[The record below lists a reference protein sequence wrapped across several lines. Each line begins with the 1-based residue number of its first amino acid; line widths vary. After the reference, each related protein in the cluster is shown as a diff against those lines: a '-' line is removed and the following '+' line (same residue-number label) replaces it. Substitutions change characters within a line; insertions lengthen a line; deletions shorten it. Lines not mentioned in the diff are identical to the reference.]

1 MLLNKFLSRTDYES
15 YEDLYKNFKINI
27 PEDFNFAYD
36 VVDEYAK
43 TEPKREALV
52 WCDDNDE
59 DHIFTFKDLSLA
71 SMRTANFLCEQ
82 GIKKG
87 DRVMLILRRR
97 YEFWFF
103 LLALH
108 RIGAIAIPATNMLA
122 EEDLEYR
129 FNAAEIKMVVSYD
142 EPSLQKEVDKAKT
155 KCPSVE
161 KLVTVGQTARQNW
174 VSFYDD
180 YEIYPAKFPRPQGEE
195 ATHNDDI
202 MIVYFTSGTSSNP
215 KMVAHTFT
223 YPLGHIVTAKYW
235 QHVVDGGRHL
245 TVAETGWAKA
255 LWGKI
260 YGQWIA
266 GSAVFTY
273 DMKVFIPGKLL
284 EKMAE
289 YKVTTFCAPPT
300 VYRYILHHGLSRYDL
315 SSLKYCTTAG
325 ESLNTDIYNKF
336 YEQTGIRLQE
346 GYGQTELTLTTGNF
360 GFTEPKPGSIGK
372 PSPGYSMEIV
382 DAEGKPCAADEVGE
396 LIIKIDQGKPF
407 GMFGGYYRDPERT
420 EKVFEGGVYHT
431 GDTATRDKD
440 GYLWFVGRTDD
451 LIKSSGYRISPFEVE
466 EVLHKHPAVLEVA
479 VTGVEDKDRG
489 QAVKATVVLK
499 KGYEASKELAKEMQ
513 LFAKNVAASYKS
525 PRIIDFVTE
534 LPKTISGKIRRA
546 TIRDKDKEAADAEA
560 QKAEQTTEQK
570 IPTLVA
576 MRTKQQVVKCCPPGQ
591 AGDDKS
597 TQGSSGAE
605 S

>member
-1 MLLNKFLSRTDYES
+1 MLLNKFISKIDYDS
-15 YEDLYKNFKINI
+15 YEDLYENFKISI
-27 PEDFNFAYD
+27 PDNFNFAYD
-36 VVDEYAK
+36 VVDEYAR

-59 DHIFTFKDLSLA
+59 SHIFTFKDLSLA
-71 SMRTANFLCEQ
+71 SQRTANFLVEQ

-122 EEDLEYR
+122 AEDLEYR
-129 FNAAEIKMVVSYD
+129 FNAAKVKMVVTYD
-142 EPSLQKEVDKAKT
+142 EPSLQKEVDKAKA
-155 KCPSVE
+155 KCDSVE
-161 KLVTVGQTARQNW
+161 KLVTVGQIARQNW
-174 VSFYDD
+174 ISFYDD
-180 YEIYPAKFPRPQGEE
+180 YEIFEAKFERPTGEA

-215 KMVAHTFT
+215 KMVAHTYT

-273 DMKVFIPGKLL
+273 DMTTFIPGKLL

-300 VYRYILHHGLSRYDL
+300 VYRYILQHGISKYDL

-325 ESLNTDIYNKF
+325 ESLNLDIYEKF
-336 YEQTGIRLQE
+336 YQQTGIRMQE

-360 GFTEPKPGSIGK
+360 GFSEPHPGSMGK
-372 PSPGYSMEIV
+372 PSPGYRMEIV
-382 DAEGKPCAADEVGE
+382 NAEGQPCADDEVGE

-407 GMFGGYYRDPERT
+407 GMFGGYYNDPERT

-440 GYLWFVGRTDD
+440 GFFWFVGRTDD

-479 VTGVEDKDRG
+479 VTGVEDKSRG
-489 QAVKATVVLK
+489 QAVKATVVLQ
-499 KGYEASKELAKEMQ
+499 KGYEASKDLAKEIQ
-513 LFAKNVAASYKS
+513 LFAKNIAASYKS

-560 QKAEQTTEQK
+560 TSSSTSSATETAPNAETSADNNTE
-570 IPTLVA
+570 
-576 MRTKQQVVKCCPPGQ
+576 
-591 AGDDKS
+591 S
-597 TQGSSGAE
+597 
-605 S
+605 

>member
-1 MLLNKFLSRTDYES
+1 MILNKFLSKIDYKS
-15 YEDLYKNFKINI
+15 YEDLYKNFKITI
-27 PEDFNFAYD
+27 PNDFNFAYD

-71 SMRTANFLCEQ
+71 SQRTANFLVEQ
-82 GIKKG
+82 GIQKG

-122 EEDLEYR
+122 AEDLEYR
-129 FNAAEIKMVVSYD
+129 FNAAEIKMVVTYD
-142 EPSLQKEVDKAKT
+142 DPALQKEVDKAKS
-155 KCPSVE
+155 KCESVE

-174 VSFYDD
+174 ISFYDD
-180 YEIYPAKFPRPQGEE
+180 YELFPSTFERPVGDA

-215 KMVAHTFT
+215 KMVAHTYT

-273 DMKVFIPGKLL
+273 DMTTFIPGKLL

-300 VYRYILHHGLSRYDL
+300 VYRYILQHGLSKYDL
-315 SSLKYCTTAG
+315 SSLQYCTTAG
-325 ESLNTDIYNKF
+325 EALNLDIYNRF
-336 YEQTGIRLQE
+336 YEQTGIRMQE

-360 GFTEPKPGSIGK
+360 GFSEPHPGSIGK
-372 PSPGYSMEIV
+372 PSPGYQMEIIN
-382 DAEGKPCAADEVGE
+382 AEGKPCEAEEVGE

-407 GMFGGYYRDPERT
+407 GMFGGYYRDAERT

-431 GDTATRDKD
+431 GDTAYRDKD
-440 GYLWFVGRTDD
+440 GFFWFVGRTDD

-479 VTGVEDKDRG
+479 VTGVEDKSRG
-489 QAVKATVVLK
+489 QAVKATVVLQ
-499 KGYEASKELAKEMQ
+499 KGYEASKELAKEIQ
-513 LFAKNVAASYKS
+513 LFAKNIAASYKS

-546 TIRDKDKEAADAEA
+546 TIRDKDTAENVTAPDEASAENA
-560 QKAEQTTEQK
+560 ASETSEEK
-570 IPTLVA
+570 
-576 MRTKQQVVKCCPPGQ
+576 
-591 AGDDKS
+591 
-597 TQGSSGAE
+597 
-605 S
+605 

>member
-1 MLLNKFLSRTDYES
+1 MILNKFLSRIDYES
-15 YEDLYKNFKINI
+15 YEDLYKNFKISI
-27 PEDFNFAYD
+27 PDNFNFAYD

-59 DHIFTFKDLSLA
+59 SHIFTFKDLSLA
-71 SMRTANFLCEQ
+71 SQRTANFLVEQ
-82 GIKKG
+82 GIQKG

-122 EEDLEYR
+122 AEDLEYR
-129 FNAAEIKMVVSYD
+129 FKAAEVKMVVTYD
-142 EPSLQKEVDKAKT
+142 EPALQKEVDKAKS
-155 KCPSVE
+155 KRPSVE

-174 VSFYDD
+174 ISFYDD
-180 YEIYPAKFPRPQGEE
+180 YEIFPAKFERPEGEA
-195 ATHNDDI
+195 ATRNDDI

-289 YKVTTFCAPPT
+289 YKITTFCAPPT
-300 VYRYILHHGLSRYDL
+300 VYRYILQHGISRYDL
-315 SSLKYCTTAG
+315 SSLQYCTTAG
-325 ESLNTDIYNKF
+325 EALNVDIYNKF
-336 YEQTGIRLQE
+336 YEQTGIRMQE

-360 GFTEPKPGSIGK
+360 GFSEPHPGSMGK

-382 DAEGKPCAADEVGE
+382 NADGEPCADDEVGE

-407 GMFGGYYRDPERT
+407 GMFGGYYRDDERT

-440 GYLWFVGRTDD
+440 GYYWFVGRNDD

-466 EVLHKHPAVLEVA
+466 EVIHKHPAVLEVA

-489 QAVKATVVLK
+489 QAVKATIVLQ
-499 KGYEASKELAKEMQ
+499 KGYEASKELAKEIQ
-513 LFAKNVAASYKS
+513 LFTKKVAASYKS

-546 TIRDKDKEAADAEA
+546 TIRDKDAEA
-560 QKAEQTTEQK
+560 KN
-570 IPTLVA
+570 
-576 MRTKQQVVKCCPPGQ
+576 
-591 AGDDKS
+591 
-597 TQGSSGAE
+597 AE
-605 S
+605 STENASNENAEAPADNSAES

>member
-1 MLLNKFLSRTDYES
+1 MLLNRFISRIDYDS
-15 YEDLYKNFKINI
+15 YEDLYKNFKISI
-27 PEDFNFAYD
+27 PDNFNFAYD

-43 TEPKREALV
+43 NEPKREALV

-59 DHIFTFKDLSLA
+59 SHIFTFKDLSLA
-71 SMRTANFLCEQ
+71 SQRTANFLVEQ

-122 EEDLEYR
+122 AEDLEYR
-129 FNAAEIKMVVSYD
+129 FNAAKVKMVVTYD
-142 EPSLQKEVDKAKT
+142 DSAVQKEVDKAKS
-155 KCPSVE
+155 KCDSVE

-174 VSFYDD
+174 ISFYDD
-180 YEIYPAKFPRPQGEE
+180 YELFPATFERPTGEA

-215 KMVAHTFT
+215 KMVAHTYT

-273 DMKVFIPGKLL
+273 DMTVFIPGKLL

-300 VYRYILHHGLSRYDL
+300 VYRYILQHGISKYDL
-315 SSLKYCTTAG
+315 SSLQYCTTAG
-325 ESLNTDIYNKF
+325 EALNLDIYEKF
-336 YEQTGIRLQE
+336 YKQTGIRMQE

-360 GFTEPKPGSIGK
+360 GFSEPHPGSMGK
-372 PSPGYSMEIV
+372 PSPGYRMEIV
-382 DAEGKPCAADEVGE
+382 NAEGQPCADDEVGE

-407 GMFGGYYRDPERT
+407 GMFGGYYNDPERT

-440 GYLWFVGRTDD
+440 GFFWFVGRTDD

-479 VTGVEDKDRG
+479 VTGVEDKSRG
-489 QAVKATVVLK
+489 QAVKATVVLQ
-499 KGYEASKELAKEMQ
+499 KGYEASKDLAKEIQ
-513 LFAKNVAASYKS
+513 LFAKNIAASYKS

-546 TIRDKDKEAADAEA
+546 TIRDKDASTGTTATDAENA
-560 QKAEQTTEQK
+560 IAENAAEN
-570 IPTLVA
+570 
-576 MRTKQQVVKCCPPGQ
+576 
-591 AGDDKS
+591 
-597 TQGSSGAE
+597 AE
-605 S
+605 SKTAEK

>member
-1 MLLNKFLSRTDYES
+1 MIINKFLSKIDYKS
-15 YEDLYKNFKINI
+15 YEDLYKNFKITI
-27 PEDFNFAYD
+27 PNDFNFAYD

-59 DHIFTFKDLSLA
+59 SHIFTFKDLSLA
-71 SMRTANFLCEQ
+71 SQRTANFLVEQ
-82 GIKKG
+82 GIQKG

-122 EEDLEYR
+122 AEDLEYR
-129 FNAAEIKMVVSYD
+129 FNAAEIKMVVTYD
-142 EPSLQKEVDKAKT
+142 DPALQKEVDKAKS
-155 KCPSVE
+155 KCESVE

-174 VSFYDD
+174 ISFYDD
-180 YEIYPAKFPRPQGEE
+180 YELFPSTFERPVGDA

-215 KMVAHTFT
+215 KMVAHTYT

-235 QHVVDGGRHL
+235 QHVVNGGRHL

-273 DMKVFIPGKLL
+273 DMTTFIPGKLL

-300 VYRYILHHGLSRYDL
+300 VYRYILQHGLSKYDL
-315 SSLKYCTTAG
+315 SSLQYCTTAG
-325 ESLNTDIYNKF
+325 EALNLDIYNRF
-336 YEQTGIRLQE
+336 FEQTGIRMQE

-360 GFTEPKPGSIGK
+360 GFSEPHPGSIGK
-372 PSPGYSMEIV
+372 PSPGYQMEIIN
-382 DAEGKPCAADEVGE
+382 AEGKPCAADEVGE

-407 GMFGGYYRDPERT
+407 GMFGGYYRDAERT

-431 GDTATRDKD
+431 GDTAYRDKD
-440 GYLWFVGRTDD
+440 GFFWFVGRTDD

-479 VTGVEDKDRG
+479 VTGVEDKSRG
-489 QAVKATVVLK
+489 QAVKATVVLQ
-499 KGYEASKELAKEMQ
+499 KGYEASKELAKEIQ
-513 LFAKNVAASYKS
+513 LFAKNIAASYKS

-546 TIRDKDKEAADAEA
+546 TIRDKDTAENVTAPDEANAENA
-560 QKAEQTTEQK
+560 ASE
-570 IPTLVA
+570 
-576 MRTKQQVVKCCPPGQ
+576 
-591 AGDDKS
+591 KS
-597 TQGSSGAE
+597 DE
-605 S
+605 K

>member
-1 MLLNKFLSRTDYES
+1 MILNKFLSKIDYKS
-15 YEDLYKNFKINI
+15 YEDLYKNFKITI
-27 PEDFNFAYD
+27 PNDFNFAYD

-59 DHIFTFKDLSLA
+59 SHIYTFKDLSLA
-71 SMRTANFLCEQ
+71 SQRTANFLVEQ
-82 GIKKG
+82 GIQKG

-122 EEDLEYR
+122 AEDLEYR
-129 FNAAEIKMVVSYD
+129 FNAAEIKMVVTYD
-142 EPSLQKEVDKAKT
+142 DPALQKEVDKAKS
-155 KCPSVE
+155 KCESVE

-174 VSFYDD
+174 ISFYDD
-180 YEIYPAKFPRPQGEE
+180 YELFPSTFERPVGDA

-215 KMVAHTFT
+215 KMVAHTYT

-273 DMKVFIPGKLL
+273 DMTTFIPGKLL

-300 VYRYILHHGLSRYDL
+300 VYRYILQHGLSKYDL
-315 SSLKYCTTAG
+315 SSLQYCTTAG
-325 ESLNTDIYNKF
+325 EALNLDIYNRF
-336 YEQTGIRLQE
+336 YEQTGIRMQE

-360 GFTEPKPGSIGK
+360 GFSEPHPGSIGK
-372 PSPGYSMEIV
+372 PSPGYQMEIIN
-382 DAEGKPCAADEVGE
+382 AEGKPCAAEEVGE
-396 LIIKIDQGKPF
+396 LIIKIDQDKPF
-407 GMFGGYYRDPERT
+407 GMFGGYYRDAERT

-431 GDTATRDKD
+431 GDTAYRDKD
-440 GYLWFVGRTDD
+440 GFFWFVGRTDD

-479 VTGVEDKDRG
+479 VTGVEDKSRG
-489 QAVKATVVLK
+489 QAVKATVVLQ
-499 KGYEASKELAKEMQ
+499 KGYEASKELAKEIQ
-513 LFAKNVAASYKS
+513 LFAKNIAASYKS

-546 TIRDKDKEAADAEA
+546 TIRDKDTAENVTAPDEANAENTA
-560 QKAEQTTEQK
+560 NETSEEK
-570 IPTLVA
+570 
-576 MRTKQQVVKCCPPGQ
+576 
-591 AGDDKS
+591 
-597 TQGSSGAE
+597 
-605 S
+605 

>member
-1 MLLNKFLSRTDYES
+1 MILNKFISKIDYSS
-15 YEDLYKNFKINI
+15 YEDLYKNFKISI
-27 PEDFNFAYD
+27 PDNFNFAYD
-36 VVDEYAK
+36 VVDEYAR

-59 DHIFTFKDLSLA
+59 SHIFTFKDLSLA
-71 SMRTANFLCEQ
+71 SQRTANFLVDQ
-82 GIKKG
+82 GIQKG

-122 EEDLEYR
+122 AEDLEYR
-129 FNAAEIKMVVSYD
+129 FNAAKVKMVVTYD
-142 EPSLQKEVDKAKT
+142 DPALQKEVDKAKA
-155 KCPSVE
+155 KCDSVE

-174 VSFYDD
+174 ISFYDD
-180 YEIYPAKFPRPQGEE
+180 YEIFPSTFERPTGEA

-215 KMVAHTFT
+215 KMVAHTYT

-273 DMKVFIPGKLL
+273 DMTVFIPGKLL

-300 VYRYILHHGLSRYDL
+300 VYRYILQHGIGKYDL
-315 SSLKYCTTAG
+315 SSLQYCTTAG
-325 ESLNTDIYNKF
+325 EALNLDIYEKF
-336 YEQTGIRLQE
+336 YQQTGIRMQE

-360 GFTEPKPGSIGK
+360 GFSEPHPGSMGK
-372 PSPGYSMEIV
+372 PSPGYRMEIV
-382 DAEGKPCAADEVGE
+382 NAEGKPCEVDEVGE

-407 GMFGGYYRDPERT
+407 GMFGGYYNDPERT

-440 GYLWFVGRTDD
+440 GFYWFVGRTDD

-479 VTGVEDKDRG
+479 VTGVEDKSRG
-489 QAVKATVVLK
+489 QAVKATVVLQ
-499 KGYEASKELAKEMQ
+499 KGYEA
-513 LFAKNVAASYKS
+513 
-525 PRIIDFVTE
+525 
-534 LPKTISGKIRRA
+534 
-546 TIRDKDKEAADAEA
+546 
-560 QKAEQTTEQK
+560 
-570 IPTLVA
+570 
-576 MRTKQQVVKCCPPGQ
+576 
-591 AGDDKS
+591 
-597 TQGSSGAE
+597 
-605 S
+605 

>member
-1 MLLNKFLSRTDYES
+1 MILNKFLSRIDYES
-15 YEDLYKNFKINI
+15 YEDLYKNFKISI
-27 PEDFNFAYD
+27 PENFNFAYD

-59 DHIFTFKDLSLA
+59 SHIFTFKDLSLA
-71 SMRTANFLCEQ
+71 SQRTANFLAEQ
-82 GIKKG
+82 GIQKG

-122 EEDLEYR
+122 AEDLEYR
-129 FNAAEIKMVVSYD
+129 FKAAEVKMVVTYD
-142 EPSLQKEVDKAKT
+142 EPALQKEVDKAKS

-174 VSFYDD
+174 ISFYDD
-180 YEIYPAKFPRPQGEE
+180 YEIFPAKFERPEGEA

-300 VYRYILHHGLSRYDL
+300 VYRYILQHGIGKYDL
-315 SSLKYCTTAG
+315 SSLKHCTTAG
-325 ESLNTDIYNKF
+325 EALNVDIYNKF
-336 YEQTGIRLQE
+336 YEQTGLRMQE

-360 GFTEPKPGSIGK
+360 GFSEPHPGSMGK
-372 PSPGYSMEIV
+372 PSPGYRMEIV
-382 DAEGKPCAADEVGE
+382 NADGEPCADDEVGE

-407 GMFGGYYRDPERT
+407 GMFGGYYRDDERT

-440 GYLWFVGRTDD
+440 GYYWFVGRNDD

-466 EVLHKHPAVLEVA
+466 EVIHKHPAVLEVA

-489 QAVKATVVLK
+489 QAVKATIVLQ
-499 KGYEASKELAKEMQ
+499 KGYEASKELAKEIQ
-513 LFAKNVAASYKS
+513 LFTKKVAASYKS

-546 TIRDKDKEAADAEA
+546 TIRDKDAEA
-560 QKAEQTTEQK
+560 KNAENTENASNENAEA
-570 IPTLVA
+570 PA
-576 MRTKQQVVKCCPPGQ
+576 
-591 AGDDKS
+591 DNS
-597 TQGSSGAE
+597 AE

>member
-1 MLLNKFLSRTDYES
+1 MILNKFLSKIDYKS
-15 YEDLYKNFKINI
+15 YEDLYKNFKITI
-27 PEDFNFAYD
+27 PNNFNFAYD

-59 DHIFTFKDLSLA
+59 SHIFTFKDLSLA
-71 SMRTANFLCEQ
+71 SQRTANFLVEQ

-122 EEDLEYR
+122 AEDLEYR
-129 FNAAEIKMVVSYD
+129 FNAAKVKMVVTYD
-142 EPSLQKEVDKAKT
+142 DSALQKEVDKAKS
-155 KCPSVE
+155 KCESVE

-174 VSFYDD
+174 ISFYDD
-180 YEIYPAKFPRPQGEE
+180 YEIYPAIFERPTGDA

-215 KMVAHTFT
+215 KMVAHTYT

-260 YGQWIA
+260 YGQWLA

-273 DMKVFIPGKLL
+273 DMTTFIPGKLL

-300 VYRYILHHGLSRYDL
+300 VYRYILQHGIGKYDL

-325 ESLNTDIYNKF
+325 EALNLDIYNKF
-336 YEQTGIRLQE
+336 YEQTGIRMQE

-360 GFTEPKPGSIGK
+360 GFSEPHPGSMGK
-372 PSPGYSMEIV
+372 PSPGYRMEIV
-382 DAEGKPCAADEVGE
+382 NAEGKPCAVDEVGE
-396 LIIKIDQGKPF
+396 LIIKIDQGRPF
-407 GMFGGYYRDPERT
+407 GMFGGYYNDPERT

-440 GYLWFVGRTDD
+440 GFYWFVGRTDD

-479 VTGVEDKDRG
+479 VTGVEDKSRG
-489 QAVKATVVLK
+489 QAVKATVVLQ
-499 KGYEASKELAKEMQ
+499 KGYEASKELAKEIQ
-513 LFAKNVAASYKS
+513 LFAKNIAASYKS

-546 TIRDKDKEAADAEA
+546 TIRDKDAADASTSSATDNTNTGKNEKTA
-560 QKAEQTTEQK
+560 VEN
-570 IPTLVA
+570 A
-576 MRTKQQVVKCCPPGQ
+576 MSE
-591 AGDDKS
+591 KS
-597 TQGSSGAE
+597 E
-605 S
+605 

>member
-1 MLLNKFLSRTDYES
+1 MLLNKFISRIDYDS
-15 YEDLYKNFKINI
+15 YEDLYKNFKISI

-59 DHIFTFKDLSLA
+59 AHIFTFKDLSLA
-71 SMRTANFLCEQ
+71 SQRTANFLVEQ

-122 EEDLEYR
+122 AEDLEYR
-129 FNAAEIKMVVSYD
+129 FNAAEIKMVVTYD
-142 EPSLQKEVDKAKT
+142 DPALQKEVDKAKS
-155 KCPSVE
+155 KCDSVE

-174 VSFYDD
+174 ISFYDD
-180 YEIYPAKFPRPQGEE
+180 YELFSSTFERPAGDG

-215 KMVAHTFT
+215 KMVAHTYT

-273 DMKVFIPGKLL
+273 DMTTFIPGKLL

-300 VYRYILHHGLSRYDL
+300 VYRYILQHGLSKYDL
-315 SSLKYCTTAG
+315 SSLQYCTTAG
-325 ESLNTDIYNKF
+325 EALNLDIYNKF
-336 YEQTGIRLQE
+336 FEQTGIRMQE

-360 GFTEPKPGSIGK
+360 GFSEPHPGSIGK
-372 PSPGYSMEIV
+372 PSPGYQMEIIN
-382 DAEGKPCAADEVGE
+382 AEGQPCADEEVGE

-407 GMFGGYYRDPERT
+407 GMFGGYYRDAERT

-431 GDTATRDKD
+431 GDTAYRDKD
-440 GYLWFVGRTDD
+440 GFFWFVGRTDD

-479 VTGVEDKDRG
+479 VTGVEDKSRG
-489 QAVKATVVLK
+489 QAVKATVVLQ
-499 KGYEASKELAKEMQ
+499 KGYEASKELAKEIQ
-513 LFAKNVAASYKS
+513 LFAKNIAASYKS

-546 TIRDKDKEAADAEA
+546 TIRDKDAAEA
-560 QKAEQTTEQK
+560 SASSADLTSSATGTAPDE
-570 IPTLVA
+570 A
-576 MRTKQQVVKCCPPGQ
+576 N
-591 AGDDKS
+591 A
-597 TQGSSGAE
+597 GSSAE
-605 S
+605 NATEEK

>member
-1 MLLNKFLSRTDYES
+1 MLLNKFISRIDYES
-15 YEDLYKNFKINI
+15 YEDLYNNFKISI
-27 PEDFNFAYD
+27 PDNFNFAYD

-59 DHIFTFKDLSLA
+59 SHIFTFKDISLA
-71 SMRTANFLCEQ
+71 SQRTANFLVEQ

-122 EEDLEYR
+122 AEDLEYR
-129 FNAAEIKMVVSYD
+129 FKAAEVKMVVTYD
-142 EPSLQKEVDKAKT
+142 EPALQKEVDKAKS
-155 KCPSVE
+155 KCTSVE

-174 VSFYDD
+174 ISFYDD
-180 YEIYPAKFPRPQGEE
+180 YEIFPAKFERPEGDA

-300 VYRYILHHGLSRYDL
+300 VYRYILQHGIGKYDL
-315 SSLKYCTTAG
+315 SSLKHCTTAG
-325 ESLNTDIYNKF
+325 EALNVDIYNKF
-336 YEQTGIRLQE
+336 YEQTGLRMQE

-360 GFTEPKPGSIGK
+360 GFSEPHPGSMGK
-372 PSPGYSMEIV
+372 PSPGYRMEIV
-382 DAEGKPCAADEVGE
+382 NADGEPCADDEVGE

-407 GMFGGYYRDPERT
+407 GMFGGYYRDDERT

-440 GYLWFVGRTDD
+440 GYYWFVGRNDD

-466 EVLHKHPAVLEVA
+466 EVIHKHPAVLEVA

-489 QAVKATVVLK
+489 QAVKATIVLQ
-499 KGYEASKELAKEMQ
+499 KGYEASKELAKEIQ
-513 LFAKNVAASYKS
+513 LFTKKVAASYKS

-546 TIRDKDKEAADAEA
+546 TIRDKDAEA
-560 QKAEQTTEQK
+560 KNAENTENASNENAEA
-570 IPTLVA
+570 PA
-576 MRTKQQVVKCCPPGQ
+576 
-591 AGDDKS
+591 DNS
-597 TQGSSGAE
+597 AE

>member
-1 MLLNKFLSRTDYES
+1 MLLNKFISKIDYDS
-15 YEDLYKNFKINI
+15 YEDLYENFKISI
-27 PEDFNFAYD
+27 PDNFNFAYD

-59 DHIFTFKDLSLA
+59 AHIFTFKDLSLA
-71 SMRTANFLCEQ
+71 SQRTANFLVEQ
-82 GIKKG
+82 GIQKG

-122 EEDLEYR
+122 AEDLEYR
-129 FNAAEIKMVVSYD
+129 FNAAEVKMVVTYD
-142 EPSLQKEVDKAKT
+142 EPALQKEVDKAKS
-155 KCPSVE
+155 KCSSIE

-174 VSFYDD
+174 ISFYDD
-180 YEIYPAKFPRPQGEE
+180 YEIFPSTFERPVGDA

-215 KMVAHTFT
+215 KMVAHTYT

-273 DMKVFIPGKLL
+273 DMKVFIPGTLL

-289 YKVTTFCAPPT
+289 YKITTFCAPPT
-300 VYRYILHHGLSRYDL
+300 VYRYILQHGIGKYDL

-325 ESLNTDIYNKF
+325 EALNLDIYEKF
-336 YEQTGIRLQE
+336 FEQTGIRMQE

-360 GFTEPKPGSIGK
+360 GFSEPRPGSMGK
-372 PSPGYSMEIV
+372 PSPGYRMEIV
-382 DAEGKPCAADEVGE
+382 NAEGEPCADNEVGE

-407 GMFGGYYRDPERT
+407 GMFGGYYRDEERT
-420 EKVFEGGVYHT
+420 KRVFEGGVYHT
-431 GDTATRDKD
+431 GDTATRDEN
-440 GYLWFVGRTDD
+440 GYYWFVGRTDD

-466 EVLHKHPAVLEVA
+466 EVIHKHPAVLEVA

-489 QAVKATVVLK
+489 QAVKASIVLQ
-499 KGYEASKELAKEMQ
+499 KGYEASKELAKEIQ
-513 LFAKNVAASYKS
+513 LFTKKIAASYKS

-546 TIRDKDKEAADAEA
+546 TIRDKDASANGS
-560 QKAEQTTEQK
+560 TTEGE
-570 IPTLVA
+570 VSENA
-576 MRTKQQVVKCCPPGQ
+576 VEN
-591 AGDDKS
+591 
-597 TQGSSGAE
+597 AE
-605 S
+605 SKTEEK

>member
-1 MLLNKFLSRTDYES
+1 MILNKFLSKIDYKS
-15 YEDLYKNFKINI
+15 YEDLYKNFKITI
-27 PEDFNFAYD
+27 PNDFNFAYD

-59 DHIFTFKDLSLA
+59 SHIYTFKDLSLA
-71 SMRTANFLCEQ
+71 SQRTANFLVEQ
-82 GIKKG
+82 GIQKG

-122 EEDLEYR
+122 AEDLEYR
-129 FNAAEIKMVVSYD
+129 FNAAEIKMVVTYD
-142 EPSLQKEVDKAKT
+142 DPALQKEVDKAKS
-155 KCPSVE
+155 KCESVE

-174 VSFYDD
+174 ISFYDD
-180 YEIYPAKFPRPQGEE
+180 YELFPSTFERPVGDA

-215 KMVAHTFT
+215 KMVAHTYT

-273 DMKVFIPGKLL
+273 DMTTFIPGKLL

-300 VYRYILHHGLSRYDL
+300 VYRYILQHGLSKYDL
-315 SSLKYCTTAG
+315 SSLQYCTTAG
-325 ESLNTDIYNKF
+325 EALNLDIYNRF
-336 YEQTGIRLQE
+336 YEQTGIRMQE

-360 GFTEPKPGSIGK
+360 GFSEPHPGSIGK
-372 PSPGYSMEIV
+372 PSPGYQMEIIN
-382 DAEGKPCAADEVGE
+382 AEGKPCAAEEVGE

-407 GMFGGYYRDPERT
+407 GMFGGYYRDAERT

-431 GDTATRDKD
+431 GDTAYRDKD
-440 GYLWFVGRTDD
+440 GFFWFVGRTDD

-479 VTGVEDKDRG
+479 VTGVEDKSRG
-489 QAVKATVVLK
+489 QAVKATVVLQ
-499 KGYEASKELAKEMQ
+499 KGYEASKELAKEIQ
-513 LFAKNVAASYKS
+513 LFAKNIAASYKS

-534 LPKTISGKIRRA
+534 LPKTISGKIRGA
-546 TIRDKDKEAADAEA
+546 TIRDKDTAENVTAPDEANAENA
-560 QKAEQTTEQK
+560 ASETTATNEN
-570 IPTLVA
+570 
-576 MRTKQQVVKCCPPGQ
+576 
-591 AGDDKS
+591 
-597 TQGSSGAE
+597 
-605 S
+605 

>member
-1 MLLNKFLSRTDYES
+1 MLLNKFISRIDYES
-15 YEDLYKNFKINI
+15 YEDLYNNFKISI
-27 PEDFNFAYD
+27 PDNFNFAYD

-59 DHIFTFKDLSLA
+59 SHIFTFKDISLA
-71 SMRTANFLCEQ
+71 SQRTANFLVEQ

-122 EEDLEYR
+122 AEDLEYR
-129 FNAAEIKMVVSYD
+129 FKAAEVKMVVTYD
-142 EPSLQKEVDKAKT
+142 EPALQKEVDKAKS
-155 KCPSVE
+155 KSASVE

-174 VSFYDD
+174 ISFYDD
-180 YEIYPAKFPRPQGEE
+180 YEIFPAKFERPEGDA

-300 VYRYILHHGLSRYDL
+300 VYRYILQHGIGKYDL
-315 SSLKYCTTAG
+315 SSLKHCTTAG
-325 ESLNTDIYNKF
+325 EALNVDIYNKF
-336 YEQTGIRLQE
+336 YEQTGLRMQE

-360 GFTEPKPGSIGK
+360 GFSEPHPGSMGK
-372 PSPGYSMEIV
+372 PSPGYRMEIV
-382 DAEGKPCAADEVGE
+382 NADGEPCADDEVGE

-407 GMFGGYYRDPERT
+407 GMFGGYYRDDERT

-440 GYLWFVGRTDD
+440 GYYWFVGRNDD

-466 EVLHKHPAVLEVA
+466 EVIHKHPAVLEVA

-489 QAVKATVVLK
+489 QAVKATIVLQ
-499 KGYEASKELAKEMQ
+499 KGYEASKELAKEIQ
-513 LFAKNVAASYKS
+513 LFTKKVAASYKS

-546 TIRDKDKEAADAEA
+546 TIRDKDAEA
-560 QKAEQTTEQK
+560 KNAENTENASNENAEA
-570 IPTLVA
+570 PA
-576 MRTKQQVVKCCPPGQ
+576 NN
-591 AGDDKS
+591 S
-597 TQGSSGAE
+597 AE

>member
-1 MLLNKFLSRTDYES
+1 MILNKFLSKIDYKS
-15 YEDLYKNFKINI
+15 YEDLYKNFKITI
-27 PEDFNFAYD
+27 PNDFNFAYD

-59 DHIFTFKDLSLA
+59 SHIYTFKDLSLA
-71 SMRTANFLCEQ
+71 SQRTANFLVEQ
-82 GIKKG
+82 GIQKG

-122 EEDLEYR
+122 AEDLEYR
-129 FNAAEIKMVVSYD
+129 FNAAEIKMVVTYD
-142 EPSLQKEVDKAKT
+142 DPALQKEVDKAKS
-155 KCPSVE
+155 KCESVE

-174 VSFYDD
+174 ISFYDD
-180 YEIYPAKFPRPQGEE
+180 YELFPSTFERPVGDA

-215 KMVAHTFT
+215 KMVAHTYT

-273 DMKVFIPGKLL
+273 DMTTFIPGKLL
-284 EKMAE
+284 EKIAE

-300 VYRYILHHGLSRYDL
+300 VYRYILQHGLSKYDL
-315 SSLKYCTTAG
+315 SSLQYCTTAG
-325 ESLNTDIYNKF
+325 EALNLDIYNRF
-336 YEQTGIRLQE
+336 YEQTGIRMQE

-360 GFTEPKPGSIGK
+360 GFSEPHPGSIGK
-372 PSPGYSMEIV
+372 PSPGYQMEIIN
-382 DAEGKPCAADEVGE
+382 AEGKPCAAEEVGE

-407 GMFGGYYRDPERT
+407 GMFGGYYRDAERT

-431 GDTATRDKD
+431 GDTAYRDKD
-440 GYLWFVGRTDD
+440 GFFWFVGRTDD

-479 VTGVEDKDRG
+479 VTGVEDKSRG
-489 QAVKATVVLK
+489 QAVKATVVLQ
-499 KGYEASKELAKEMQ
+499 KGYEASKELAKEIQ
-513 LFAKNVAASYKS
+513 LFAKNIAASYKS

-546 TIRDKDKEAADAEA
+546 TIRDKDTAENVTAPDEANAENA
-560 QKAEQTTEQK
+560 ASETTANNEK
-570 IPTLVA
+570 
-576 MRTKQQVVKCCPPGQ
+576 
-591 AGDDKS
+591 
-597 TQGSSGAE
+597 
-605 S
+605 

>member
-1 MLLNKFLSRTDYES
+1 MLLNKFLARTDYES
-15 YEDLYKNFKINI
+15 YEDLYKNFKISI
-27 PEDFNFAYD
+27 PDNFNFAYD

-43 TEPKREALV
+43 NEPKREALV

-59 DHIFTFKDLSLA
+59 SHIFTFKDLSLA
-71 SMRTANFLCEQ
+71 SQRTANFLVEQ

-122 EEDLEYR
+122 AEDLEYR
-129 FNAAEIKMVVSYD
+129 FKAADVKMVVTYD
-142 EPSLQKEVDKAKT
+142 EPALQKEVDKAKS
-155 KCPSVE
+155 KSPSVE
-161 KLVTVGQTARQNW
+161 KLVTIGLTARQNW
-174 VSFYDD
+174 ISFYDD
-180 YEIYPAKFPRPQGEE
+180 YEIYPAKFERPSGED
-195 ATHNDDI
+195 AIKNDDI
-202 MIVYFTSGTSSNP
+202 MVVYFTSGTSSNP

-300 VYRYILHHGLSRYDL
+300 VYRYILQHGISKYDL
-315 SSLKYCTTAG
+315 SSLKHCTTAG
-325 ESLNTDIYNKF
+325 EALNLDIYNRF
-336 YEQTGIRLQE
+336 YEQTGLRMQE

-360 GFTEPKPGSIGK
+360 GFTEPRPGSMGK

-382 DAEGKPCAADEVGE
+382 NADGEPCGVDEVGE

-440 GYLWFVGRTDD
+440 GYYWFVGRTDD

-489 QAVKATVVLK
+489 QAVKATIVLQ
-499 KGYEASKELAKEMQ
+499 KGYEASKDLAKEIQ
-513 LFAKNVAASYKS
+513 LFPKKVAASYKS

-546 TIRDKDKEAADAEA
+546 TIRDKDAEA
-560 QKAEQTTEQK
+560 KNAENAENAEATTSPETNSEQE
-570 IPTLVA
+570 
-576 MRTKQQVVKCCPPGQ
+576 G
-591 AGDDKS
+591 
-597 TQGSSGAE
+597 
-605 S
+605 

>member
-1 MLLNKFLSRTDYES
+1 MILNKFLSRIDYSS
-15 YEDLYKNFKINI
+15 YEDLYENFKISI
-27 PEDFNFAYD
+27 PDNFNFAYD
-36 VVDEYAK
+36 VVDEYAM

-59 DHIFTFKDLSLA
+59 SHIFTFKDLSLA
-71 SMRTANFLCEQ
+71 SQRTANFLVEQ

-122 EEDLEYR
+122 AEDLEYR
-129 FNAAEIKMVVSYD
+129 FNAAKVKMVVTYD
-142 EPSLQKEVDKAKT
+142 EPSLQKEVDKAKA
-155 KCPSVE
+155 KSQSVE
-161 KLVTVGQTARQNW
+161 MLVTVGQTARQNW
-174 VSFYDD
+174 ISFYDD
-180 YEIYPAKFPRPQGEE
+180 YEIFSAKFERPVGDA

-215 KMVAHTFT
+215 KMVAHTYT

-273 DMKVFIPGKLL
+273 DMTTFIPGKLL

-300 VYRYILHHGLSRYDL
+300 VYRYILQHGIKKYDL
-315 SSLKYCTTAG
+315 SSLQYCTTAG
-325 ESLNTDIYNKF
+325 EALNLDIYNKF
-336 YEQTGIRLQE
+336 YEQTGIRMQE

-360 GFTEPKPGSIGK
+360 GFSEPHPGSMGK
-372 PSPGYSMEIV
+372 PSPGYRMEIV
-382 DAEGKPCAADEVGE
+382 NAEGKPCADDEVGE

-407 GMFGGYYRDPERT
+407 GMFGGYYNDPERT

-431 GDTATRDKD
+431 GDTAYRDKE
-440 GYLWFVGRTDD
+440 GFYWFVGRTDD

-479 VTGVEDKDRG
+479 VTGVEDKSRG
-489 QAVKATVVLK
+489 QAVKATVVLQ
-499 KGYEASKELAKEMQ
+499 KGYEASKDLAKEIQ
-513 LFAKNVAASYKS
+513 LFAKNIAASYKS

-546 TIRDKDKEAADAEA
+546 TIRDKDAAANAETESSANAATAAETANSATATKTTATNSAEA
-560 QKAEQTTEQK
+560 S
-570 IPTLVA
+570 
-576 MRTKQQVVKCCPPGQ
+576 
-591 AGDDKS
+591 DK
-597 TQGSSGAE
+597 
-605 S
+605 

>member
-1 MLLNKFLSRTDYES
+1 MILNKFLSKIDYKS
-15 YEDLYKNFKINI
+15 YEDLYKNFKITI
-27 PEDFNFAYD
+27 PNDFNFAYD

-59 DHIFTFKDLSLA
+59 SHIYTFKDLSLA
-71 SMRTANFLCEQ
+71 SQRTANFLVEQ
-82 GIKKG
+82 GIQKG

-122 EEDLEYR
+122 AEDLEYR
-129 FNAAEIKMVVSYD
+129 FNAAEIKMVVTYD
-142 EPSLQKEVDKAKT
+142 DPALQKEVDKAKS
-155 KCPSVE
+155 KCESVE

-174 VSFYDD
+174 ISFYDD
-180 YEIYPAKFPRPQGEE
+180 YELFPSTFERPVGDA

-215 KMVAHTFT
+215 KMVAHTYT

-273 DMKVFIPGKLL
+273 DMTTFIPGKLL

-300 VYRYILHHGLSRYDL
+300 VYRYILQHGLSKYDL
-315 SSLKYCTTAG
+315 SSLQYCTTAG
-325 ESLNTDIYNKF
+325 EALNLDIYNRF
-336 YEQTGIRLQE
+336 FEQTGIRMQE

-360 GFTEPKPGSIGK
+360 GFSEPHPGSIGK
-372 PSPGYSMEIV
+372 PSPGYQMEIIN
-382 DAEGKPCAADEVGE
+382 AEGKPCAAEEVGE

-407 GMFGGYYRDPERT
+407 GMFGGYYRDAERT

-431 GDTATRDKD
+431 GDTAYCDKD
-440 GYLWFVGRTDD
+440 GFFWFVGRTDD

-479 VTGVEDKDRG
+479 VTGVEDKSRG
-489 QAVKATVVLK
+489 QAVKATVVLQ
-499 KGYEASKELAKEMQ
+499 KGYEASKELAKEIQ
-513 LFAKNVAASYKS
+513 LFAKNIAASYKS

-546 TIRDKDKEAADAEA
+546 TIRDKDTAENVTAPDEANAE
-560 QKAEQTTEQK
+560 KAASETSEEK
-570 IPTLVA
+570 
-576 MRTKQQVVKCCPPGQ
+576 
-591 AGDDKS
+591 
-597 TQGSSGAE
+597 
-605 S
+605 

>member
-1 MLLNKFLSRTDYES
+1 MLLNKFISRIDYES
-15 YEDLYKNFKINI
+15 YEDLYNNFKISI
-27 PEDFNFAYD
+27 PDNFNFAYD

-59 DHIFTFKDLSLA
+59 SHIFTFKDISLA
-71 SMRTANFLCEQ
+71 SQRTANFLVEQ

-122 EEDLEYR
+122 AEDLEYR
-129 FNAAEIKMVVSYD
+129 FKAAEVKMVVTYD
-142 EPSLQKEVDKAKT
+142 EPALQKEVDKAKS
-155 KCPSVE
+155 KCTSVE

-174 VSFYDD
+174 ISFYDD
-180 YEIYPAKFPRPQGEE
+180 YEIFPAKFERPEGDA

-300 VYRYILHHGLSRYDL
+300 VYRYILQHGIGKYDL
-315 SSLKYCTTAG
+315 SSLKHCTTAG
-325 ESLNTDIYNKF
+325 EALNVDIYNKF
-336 YEQTGIRLQE
+336 YEQTGLRMQE

-360 GFTEPKPGSIGK
+360 GFSEPHPGSMGK
-372 PSPGYSMEIV
+372 PSPGYRMEIV
-382 DAEGKPCAADEVGE
+382 NADGEPCADDEVGE

-407 GMFGGYYRDPERT
+407 GMFGGYYRDDERT

-440 GYLWFVGRTDD
+440 GYYWFVGRNDD

-466 EVLHKHPAVLEVA
+466 EVIHKHPAVLEVA

-489 QAVKATVVLK
+489 QAVKATIVLQ
-499 KGYEASKELAKEMQ
+499 KGYEASKDLAKEIQ
-513 LFAKNVAASYKS
+513 LFTKKIAASYKS

-546 TIRDKDKEAADAEA
+546 TIRDKDAEA
-560 QKAEQTTEQK
+560 KNAENTENASNENAEA
-570 IPTLVA
+570 PA
-576 MRTKQQVVKCCPPGQ
+576 
-591 AGDDKS
+591 DNS
-597 TQGSSGAE
+597 AE

>member
-1 MLLNKFLSRTDYES
+1 MILNKFLSRTEYSS
-15 YEDLYKNFKINI
+15 YEDLYKNFKISI
-27 PEDFNFAYD
+27 PENFNFAYD

-43 TEPKREALV
+43 EEPKREALV
-52 WCDDNDE
+52 WCDDEDE
-59 DHIFTFKDLSLA
+59 SHIFTFKDLSLA
-71 SMRTANFLCEQ
+71 SQRTANFLVEQ
-82 GIKKG
+82 GIVKG

-122 EEDLEYR
+122 AEDLEYR
-129 FNAAEIKMVVSYD
+129 FKAADVKMVVTYD
-142 EPSLQKEVDKAKT
+142 EPALQKEVDKAKA
-155 KCPSVE
+155 KCSSVE

-180 YEIYPAKFPRPQGEE
+180 YEIFPARFPRPEGDA

-202 MIVYFTSGTSSNP
+202 MVVYFTSGTSSNP

-300 VYRYILHHGLSRYDL
+300 VYRYILHHGLSKYDL

-325 ESLNTDIYNKF
+325 EALNLDIYNQF
-336 YEQTGIRLQE
+336 FEQTGIRLQE

-360 GFTEPKPGSIGK
+360 GWDIPKPGSIGK
-372 PSPGYSMEIV
+372 PSPGYRMEIV
-382 DAEGKPCAADEVGE
+382 NAEGEPCGVDEVGE
-396 LIIKIDQGKPF
+396 LIIQIDQGKPF
-407 GMFGGYYRDPERT
+407 GMFGGYYRDEERT
-420 EKVFEGGVYHT
+420 EKVFAGGVYHT

-440 GYLWFVGRTDD
+440 GYFWFVGRTDD

-479 VTGVEDKDRG
+479 VTGIEDKDRG
-489 QAVKATVVLK
+489 QAVKATIVLQ
-499 KGYEASKELAKEMQ
+499 KGYEASKELSKEIQ
-513 LFAKNVAASYKS
+513 LFAKKIAASYKS

-546 TIRDKDKEAADAEA
+546 TIRDKDAAANEASANAADASTSPATETQASENKEA
-560 QKAEQTTEQK
+560 
-570 IPTLVA
+570 
-576 MRTKQQVVKCCPPGQ
+576 
-591 AGDDKS
+591 
-597 TQGSSGAE
+597 
-605 S
+605 

>member
-1 MLLNKFLSRTDYES
+1 MMLNKFLSRTEYSS
-15 YEDLYKNFKINI
+15 YDDLYKNFKISI
-27 PEDFNFAYD
+27 PENFNFAYD

-43 TEPKREALV
+43 EEPKREALV
-52 WCDDNDE
+52 WCDDEDE
-59 DHIFTFKDLSLA
+59 SHIFTFKDLSLA
-71 SMRTANFLCEQ
+71 SQRTANFLVEQ
-82 GIKKG
+82 GIVKG

-122 EEDLEYR
+122 AEDLEYR
-129 FNAAEIKMVVSYD
+129 FKAADVKMVVTYD
-142 EPSLQKEVDKAKT
+142 EPTLQKEVDKAKS

-174 VSFYDD
+174 ISFYDD
-180 YEIYPAKFPRPQGEE
+180 YEIFPASFPRPTGDA

-202 MIVYFTSGTSSNP
+202 MVVYFTSGTSSNP
-215 KMVAHTFT
+215 KMVAHTYT

-235 QHVVDGGRHL
+235 QHVIEGGRHL

-300 VYRYILHHGLSRYDL
+300 VYRYILHHGLSKYDL

-325 ESLNTDIYNKF
+325 ESLNLDIYNQF
-336 YEQTGIRLQE
+336 FEQTGIRLQE

-360 GFTEPKPGSIGK
+360 GWDIPKPGSIGK
-372 PSPGYSMEIV
+372 PSPGYRMEIV
-382 DAEGKPCAADEVGE
+382 NAEGEPCGVDEVGE
-396 LIIKIDQGKPF
+396 LIIQIDQSKPF
-407 GMFGGYYRDPERT
+407 GMFGGYYRDEERT
-420 EKVFEGGVYHT
+420 EKVFAGGVYHT

-440 GYLWFVGRTDD
+440 GYFWFVGRTDD

-479 VTGVEDKDRG
+479 VTGIEDKDRG
-489 QAVKATVVLK
+489 QAVKATIVLQ
-499 KGYEASKELAKEMQ
+499 KGYEASKELSKEIQ
-513 LFAKNVAASYKS
+513 LFAKKIAASYKS

-546 TIRDKDKEAADAEA
+546 TIRDKDASAQAAEKAEA
-560 QKAEQTTEQK
+560 QADESTE
-570 IPTLVA
+570 TSSE
-576 MRTKQQVVKCCPPGQ
+576 
-591 AGDDKS
+591 KS
-597 TQGSSGAE
+597 E
-605 S
+605 N